1 MGIKLLEQNGYNS
14 TDHKARKVNAK
25 MIQSADIIL
34 TMEQSHQQA
43 LAKNY
48 PQASGK
54 VMLLGKWLDDL
65 EISDPYQK
73 SFEAFS
79 QVFSQIEDSC
89 DSWINILSEN

>member
-1 MGIKLLEQNGYNS
+1 MGVELLEKHGYSSNN
-14 TDHKARKVNAK
+14 HKARKVNAK
-25 MIQSADIIL
+25 MIQFADIVL
-34 TMEQSHQQA
+34 TMEQSHQQV
-43 LAKNY
+43 LVKDY

-89 DSWINILSEN
+89 VAWVKILSNE